1 MQCWKLFGEHYI
13 LHKKLP
19 EKERF
24 LLRVKYLTFAIVWV
38 YSKTQQ
44 NEGRMKENEGKRK
57 HFFSDGF

>member
-24 LLRVKYLTFAIVWV
+24 FVACQILDFRNRLGV
-38 YSKTQQ
+38 
-44 NEGRMKENEGKRK
+44 
-57 HFFSDGF
+57 

>member
-38 YSKTQQ
+38 YSKTQ
-44 NEGRMKENEGKRK
+44 RKRK
-57 HFFSDGF
+57 GN